1 MSSWQWLGHFSGQE
15 PGTFQGRDRESAA
28 GMGPLWVTD
37 SSISPLLYPPQNLEM
52 QLISNFAW
60 CLKVKETRSSEVQ
73 IPGPAGLGRAG
84 PGRAAMA
91 KLGGPRAG
99 RSQPPAQ
106 QHADPPGE
114 SLSREANGSVEKRKM
129 LSLFEVSY

>member
-52 QLISNFAW
+52 HLISNFAW

-73 IPGPAGLGRAG
+73 IPG